1 MWSLWKARPRAP
13 GRGVLSPGE
22 YGSAEKSGRE
32 VRQREIRYLK
42 PAEAAAHILGKCKE
56 NVFNGR
62 PVGRPPRPP
71 TAAAARRQPLLLA
84 ASRVPAAAAL
94 DGPGGGRGGGCPH
107 HTLGCH
113 TALQRTLPICK
124 RLYASL
130 CVPRGYSVISPVQR
144 ACNRRR
150 GMAHFAQQ
158 PTWRSTLSSPGSYSN
173 MPIGGAQGP
182 RQVVVLGMHH
192 SGTSIVTKLLR
203 DAGLYLGEDSELAWS
218 KSNPLKYFER
228 LDVNELNR
236 LLLGGSDVA
245 RSRRHSRAPDWVHHG
260 TDPQAILAGSAT
272 LRETA
277 LAEISRIVSMLDGP
291 TGKRLWAIKASAGC
305 PPLAPSLPAA
315 PHRLMRAA
323 CTGPSTFT
331 HSLVVDARAEGAA
344 LLDPHTRGAADGGI
358 FRLKNDGD
366 STMETSARLLRE

>member
-1 MWSLWKARPRAP
+1 MVWRREEPRESQLAEGCSTLFSRQARRARGGAAAEGHVRRGARGAVAGVGARGPPAQAPGGVHGGTAGVHEELHHGVSRMSMWSLWKARPRAP

-124 RLYASL
+124 RLYVSL

-150 GMAHFAQQ
+150 
-158 PTWRSTLSSPGSYSN
+158 LSF
-173 MPIGGAQGP
+173 M
-182 RQVVVLGMHH
+182 
-192 SGTSIVTKLLR
+192 
-203 DAGLYLGEDSELAWS
+203 
-218 KSNPLKYFER
+218 
-228 LDVNELNR
+228 
-236 LLLGGSDVA
+236 
-245 RSRRHSRAPDWVHHG
+245 
-260 TDPQAILAGSAT
+260 
-272 LRETA
+272 
-277 LAEISRIVSMLDGP
+277 
-291 TGKRLWAIKASAGC
+291 
-305 PPLAPSLPAA
+305 
-315 PHRLMRAA
+315 
-323 CTGPSTFT
+323 
-331 HSLVVDARAEGAA
+331 A
-344 LLDPHTRGAADGGI
+344 LLSCPCPRAGW
-358 FRLKNDGD
+358 
-366 STMETSARLLRE
+366 ST

>member
-1 MWSLWKARPRAP
+1 MGGPSG
-13 GRGVLSPGE
+13 GRL
-22 YGSAEKSGRE
+22 
-32 VRQREIRYLK
+32 VR
-42 PAEAAAHILGKCKE
+42 
-56 NVFNGR
+56 
-62 PVGRPPRPP
+62 
-71 TAAAARRQPLLLA
+71 RRQQPPGGSRALRLLA
-84 ASRVPAAAAL
+84 ASRQQPLWTGPAAAGEAAARTTL
-94 DGPGGGRGGGCPH
+94 LGATPH
-107 HTLGCH
+107 FSERFPFVNDCMFLFVSREVT
-113 TALQRTLPICK
+113 Q
-124 RLYASL
+124 LYPPCSA
-130 CVPRGYSVISPVQR
+130 R
-144 ACNRRR
+144 AT
-150 GMAHFAQQ
+150 GDVAHFVTAQQQ

-305 PPLAPSLPAA
+305 PPSPPRYLR
-315 PHRLMRAA
+315 RL
-323 CTGPSTFT
+323 T
-331 HSLVVDARAEGAA
+331 D
-344 LLDPHTRGAADGGI
+344 
-358 FRLKNDGD
+358 
-366 STMETSARLLRE
+366 

>member
-84 ASRVPAAAAL
+84 ASRQQPLWTGPAAAGEAAARTTL
-94 DGPGGGRGGGCPH
+94 LGATPHFSERFPFVNDCMFLFVSREVTQLYPPCSARATGG
-107 HTLGCH
+107 
-113 TALQRTLPICK
+113 
-124 RLYASL
+124 
-130 CVPRGYSVISPVQR
+130 
-144 ACNRRR
+144 
-150 GMAHFAQQ
+150 
-158 PTWRSTLSSPGSYSN
+158 TLSSPGSYSN